1 VLWRHTRFEKLANP
15 DPPKATSGKVGWS
28 DDKDQGRKKV
38 HQPGYDPTKPPP
50 PRSLDSLP

>member
-1 VLWRHTRFEKLANP
+1 VCERRFEKLANP

-28 DDKDQGRKKV
+28 DDKDQGRKKM

-50 PRSLDSLP
+50 PRSIDSLP